1 MTQPINFSAESPE
14 SKIKKKF
21 VAINYISCQEAYKP
35 RFEEL
40 FASRA
45 RAIDRIPGFIEME
58 VLKPTKDGEYLI
70 VSHWESENAFKS
82 WTKSHEFLE
91 GHQRG
96 FEDIKQAKKRGEEPP
111 MTSDF
116 RTYEIIAR

>member
-1 MTQPINFSAESPE
+1 MTQPINLSAASPE

-45 RAIDRIPGFIEME
+45 HAIDRIPGSCLPAGPMLSIGFP
-58 VLKPTKDGEYLI
+58 VLLK
-70 VSHWESENAFKS
+70 WKS
-82 WTKSHEFLE
+82 
-91 GHQRG
+91 
-96 FEDIKQAKKRGEEPP
+96 
-111 MTSDF
+111 
-116 RTYEIIAR
+116 